1 MGSEIGTLFK
11 EKRRW
16 LRADFEQGILI
27 FDDRMEHK
35 VMMHEAQDSSTS
47 VCTGGTSVPF
57 EVGSPLQKVLVEFAS
72 CIRAGQ
78 SFLSDIA
85 LGVCVV
91 EVISKLDL
99 AFQLSK
105 IQNR

>member
-1 MGSEIGTLFK
+1 MNSKIGTLFK

-16 LRADFEQGILI
+16 LRADFRLGTMI
-27 FDDRMEHK
+27 FDDRTEHK

-47 VCTGGTSVPF
+47 VCTGGTSVPC
-57 EVGSPLQKVLVEFAS
+57 EVGSPLQKILVEFAS

-85 LGVCVV
+85 LAVRVV
-91 EVISKLDL
+91 EVISRLERVENIGTLKV
-99 AFQLSK
+99 
-105 IQNR
+105 